1 MSLPDMEAWVR
12 SKGKIGDYLY
22 HLYTHNPIYPMQG
35 INDHFGRTW
44 VIWDMIDIAWLLN
57 PAWVPSRLT
66 QSPVLTDDL
75 YYQQAPGRHLMRE
88 AYAID
93 RDAIF
98 RDFFTKLEKA
108 PQ

>member
-1 MSLPDMEAWVR
+1 
-12 SKGKIGDYLY
+12 
-22 HLYTHNPIYPMQG
+22 
-35 INDHFGRTW
+35 
-44 VIWDMIDIAWLLN
+44 
-57 PAWVPSRLT
+57 
-66 QSPVLTDDL
+66 VLTDDL